1 MRAARWAG
9 IVRSAVVL
17 GVIVGGCGWSPRAA
31 AQTERS
37 DLGRFLPPD
46 GNSIYAAGGLLR
58 SWPPEGPRELWRV
71 EIGWGKSA
79 VIEVDGAAYTL
90 TETDDQQYAVCLD
103 PETGAT
109 RWKRLLLPVPNRHF
123 AWGPVTS
130 PVVDEDRLYVIPYA
144 NYEADVWELRC
155 PIICLRTDGT
165 ELWRADQTFW
175 ATEGS
180 TPLVVG
186 DTLYVA
192 ADNPQR
198 VVLVAL
204 DKRTGALQWSTAVES
219 DEPRELGAPASLT
232 YQEVDGIRQVIV
244 ATYGTREVLGVRAE
258 TGEIM
263 WRYPYP
269 ADILIGLVSTPVAV
283 GNRLFLSA
291 GEGADKNFSACLELF
306 VVDGR
311 LECRELYRSTELQT
325 NMYNTVA
332 ILDGAVF
339 GFAGSRTFGCLH
351 CTNLDDGSL
360 LWRRDGRE
368 WTKDQNLVV
377 ADGLIFALTRND
389 EMVLAEATR
398 EGYRECGRVAV
409 QTELDMPQQP
419 TIANGRLYLRGKDC
433 VICYRVGRD

>member
-1 MRAARWAG
+1 MGLRVVRTWFSTAALAICCAFGWGHRAAGDEAG
-9 IVRSAVVL
+9 
-17 GVIVGGCGWSPRAA
+17 
-31 AQTERS
+31 RS
-37 DLGRFLPPD
+37 DLRRLLPLN
-46 GNSIYAAGGLLR
+46 GNSVYAVSGLLR
-58 SWPPEGPRELWRV
+58 SWPPEGPRELWRT

-90 TETDDQQYAVCLD
+90 TETDDQQYAICLD

-109 RWKRLLLPVPNRHF
+109 RWKKLLLPAPNRHF

-144 NYEADVWELRC
+144 NHEGDVWEMRC

-198 VVLVAL
+198 AVLVAL
-204 DKRTGALQWSTAVES
+204 DKRTGALQWSAAAES
-219 DEPRELGAPASLT
+219 DAPRELGAPASLT
-232 YQEVDGIRQVIV
+232 YQEVDGIPQVIV
-244 ATYGTREVLGVRAE
+244 ATYGTREVLGVHAR

-269 ADILIGLVSTPVAV
+269 AEILIGLVSTPVAIDK
-283 GNRLFLSA
+283 RLFLCA
-291 GEGADKNFSACLELF
+291 GEGADKDFSVCLQMDA
-306 VVDGR
+306 VDGR
-311 LECRELYRSTELQT
+311 IAYRELYRSTELQN
-325 NMYNTVA
+325 NMFNTVA
-332 ILDGAVF
+332 IHDDAVF

-351 CTNLDDGSL
+351 CTNFDDGRL
-360 LWRRDGRE
+360 LWRQDNRD

-377 ADGLIFALTRND
+377 ADGLIFALTRSD

-398 EGYRECGRVAV
+398 EGYRELGRVAV

-419 TIANGRLYLRGKDC
+419 TIANGRLYLRGKQC
-433 VICYRVGRD
+433 VICYQVGRS